1 MRNLLIA
8 AATAGL
14 FLAAAPASAD
24 ETCAASPSALRTAAS
39 TSADAAAAKKAL
51 GFVAIGEKLC
61 DAGADRAAGKKFAAA
76 AKALNVDLASLT
88 PAAAAAK

>member
-14 FLAAAPASAD
+14 FIVSAPASAD
-24 ETCAASPSALRTAAS
+24 ESCSATSSQLRSVAAT
-39 TSADAAAAKKAL
+39 ADAAAAKKAL
-51 GFVAIGEKLC
+51 GFVSIGEKLC
-61 DAGADRAAGKKFAAA
+61 DQGADRAAGKKFAAA

-88 PAAAAAK
+88 PAAAAK

>member
-14 FLAAAPASAD
+14 FIAAAPASAD
-24 ETCAASPSALRTAAS
+24 ETCSATSSQLRTMAA
-39 TSADAAAAKKAL
+39 SADAATAKKAL
-51 GFVAIGEKLC
+51 GFVSIGEKLC
-61 DAGADRAAGKKFAAA
+61 DQGADRAAGKKFAAA

-88 PAAAAAK
+88 PVAAAK